1 MLKIQNLYK
10 SYGSFEA
17 ISGLNFNVNPGA
29 LYGIVD
35 YGLA

>member
-17 ISGLNFNVNPGA
+17 ISELKHSMV
-29 LYGIVD
+29 LLVQMV
-35 YGLA
+35 LERQH